1 MFYVLAA
8 SFDLYL
14 VISIYVE
21 FGENTRIRN
30 YIFFHSVKR
39 SLQIKANEKN
49 VSSQL
54 DWFLLTP
61 LFIVLNVIFFFSVV
75 SPAIH
80 SVASSLNTQNI

>member
-21 FGENTRIRN
+21 FGENTRIHN

-61 LFIVLNVIFFFSVV
+61 LFIVLNVIFFSVV
-75 SPAIH
+75 SPVIH
-80 SVASSLNTQNI
+80 SVASSLNTHNI